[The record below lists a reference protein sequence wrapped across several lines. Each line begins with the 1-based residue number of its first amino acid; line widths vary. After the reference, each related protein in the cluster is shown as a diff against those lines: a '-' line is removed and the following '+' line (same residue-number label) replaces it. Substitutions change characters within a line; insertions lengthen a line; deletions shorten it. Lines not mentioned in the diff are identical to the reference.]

1 MKKTTQK
8 LFILF
13 LATVFAFSL
22 AACGKQ
28 GETPK
33 TPDSNATGQTQ
44 SSEPNVATQ
53 TGLWENATYL
63 TDTEV
68 GQGSK
73 SFILEVK
80 ADNQQVRITV
90 RTDEETVG
98 AALLANNIIAGDEGQ
113 YGLYIKTVNGML
125 ADFDVDQTY
134 WAFYIDGEYAMSGV
148 DSTDIKEGSVYTLE
162 RTK

>member
-1 MKKTTQK
+1 MRKTTRK
-8 LFILF
+8 LLISF
-13 LATVFAFSL
+13 LATVFVLSL
-22 AACGKQ
+22 VACGKS

-33 TPDSNATGQTQ
+33 TPDSNATEQSQ

-73 SFILEVK
+73 SFSLEVK
-80 ADNQQVRITV
+80 ADNQQVKITV
-90 RTDEETVG
+90 HTDEATVG
-98 AALLANNIIAGDEGQ
+98 AALLANNIIAGDESQ
-113 YGLYIKTVNGML
+113 YGLYVKTVNGII
-125 ADFDVDQTY
+125 ADYDVDQTY
-134 WAFYIDGEYAMSGV
+134 WAFYIDGEYAMTGV
-148 DSTDIKEGSVYTLE
+148 DGTDIKEGSVYTLE

>member
-1 MKKTTQK
+1 MRKTTQK

-13 LATVFAFSL
+13 LATVFAFTL

-33 TPDSNATGQTQ
+33 TPDSNATEQNQ
-44 SSEPNVATQ
+44 SSEQNVVTQ

-98 AALLANNIIAGDEGQ
+98 AALLANNIVAGEESQ

-134 WAFYIDGEYAMSGV
+134 WAFYIDGEYAMSGA
-148 DSTDIKEGSVYTLE
+148 DSTDITEGSVYTLE